1 MKYVVGNP
9 RNQAPLIPLSLE
21 EMIGPENDVR
31 VIDLFVDAL
40 PLDEYGFK
48 INQGENGRP
57 AYHPAD
63 LLKLF
68 LYGYLNRVRPSRQ
81 LEKECRRNL
90 EVRWLLKELTPVK
103 PTPRLGGAICPE
115 WGGNLA
121 GMRIYQ

>member
-1 MKYVVGNP
+1 
-9 RNQAPLIPLSLE
+9 LIPLSLE

-48 INQGENGRP
+48 IDQGEIGRP

-68 LYGYLNRVRPSRQ
+68 L
-81 LEKECRRNL
+81 
-90 EVRWLLKELTPVK
+90 
-103 PTPRLGGAICPE
+103 
-115 WGGNLA
+115 
-121 GMRIYQ
+121 